1 MLQKQENKYIKGLF
15 KEIWNAELIVSGIII
30 YGLFL
35 INSESDYFADKIGS
49 ITGNISLVAFFKLL
63 VGVFF
68 VLLFNFIIHLLL
80 RAYWIGVIGLNST
93 YQEGIKF
100 EKLNYTDSYIKKN
113 KKKYNS
119 LETYSAKLDDLCSQL
134 FSFSF
139 LVFLICTS
147 FLIIAIIPITIL
159 QLFDSELNIIR
170 FIYYLYFVLSGIFF
184 IDLFTGG
191 FFRKFKYLYF
201 VYRPIYSFYSLISLE
216 FIYRPIYLTFISN
229 TSKLKLTS
237 LLISFFIFSIFGGTY
252 IRDLGSSKY
261 LNDLKFYNYD
271 FSDEDRSLISSSY
284 SYRNISNIGAAFS
297 IDKDVYENDDFLKLF
312 IKFGS
317 TYYFANLKEISELN
331 KTNKSIQRDSAF
343 LELIVKSQKLKIDN
357 DYLLEDSLVF
367 NQFYIDYNTNT
378 KGIMSLVNLNSLSK
392 GHHTLELE
400 FSKKVRETSPDIKSK
415 KIHFWIK

>member
-1 MLQKQENKYIKGLF
+1 MLQKQENKYIRGLF

-35 INSESDYFADKIGS
+35 INSESEYFADKVGA
-49 ITGNISLVAFFKLL
+49 ITGNILLETFFKLL

-80 RAYWIGVIGLNST
+80 RAYWIGVVGLNST

-100 EKLNYTDSYIKKN
+100 ERLNYTDSYIKKN

-139 LVFLICTS
+139 LVFLICIS
-147 FLIIAIIPITIL
+147 FIIIVFTPLIIL
-159 QLFDSELNIIR
+159 QLFDSELTTIR
-170 FIYYLYFVLSGIFF
+170 IIYYLYLVLSGVFF
-184 IDLFTGG
+184 IDLFSGG

-229 TSKLKLTS
+229 NSKLKFTS
-237 LLISFFIFSIFGGTY
+237 LLISFFIFSIYGGTY
-252 IRDLGSSKY
+252 IKGLGSSKY

-271 FSDEDRSLISSSY
+271 LSNEGRSLISYSY
-284 SYRNISNIGAAFS
+284 SYRNISNKGATFS
-297 IDKDVYENDDFLKLF
+297 LDKDVYENDDFLKLF
-312 IKFGS
+312 IKFS
-317 TYYFANLKEISELN
+317 SAYYMANVKEISELN

-343 LELIVKSQKLKIDN
+343 LELIVKCQKLKIDN

-378 KGIMSLVNLNSLSK
+378 KGIMSVVNLNSFSK
-392 GHHTLELE
+392 GHHTLTLE
-400 FSKKVRETSPDIKSK
+400 FPKKIRKIYPDLKTK

>member
-1 MLQKQENKYIKGLF
+1 MLQKQENKYIRGLF

-35 INSESDYFADKIGS
+35 INSESDYFADKLGS
-49 ITGNISLVAFFKLL
+49 VTGNLILGAFFRF
-63 VGVFF
+63 GGSVFF
-68 VLLFNFIIHLLL
+68 VLLINFIIHLLL

-93 YQEGIKF
+93 YQDGIKF
-100 EKLNYTDSYIKKN
+100 ERLNYSDSYIKKN

-139 LVFLICTS
+139 LVFLICIS
-147 FLIIAIIPITIL
+147 FLIILLIPALIIYFLSPLT
-159 QLFDSELNIIR
+159 NIIAT
-170 FIYYLYFVLSGIFF
+170 IYHLYLVLAFVFF

-229 TSKLKLTS
+229 TSKLKFTM
-237 LLISFFIFSIFGGTY
+237 LLISFFMFSIFGGGY
-252 IRDLGSSKY
+252 IRGFFSTNY
-261 LNDLKFYNYD
+261 LNDSKFYNYE
-271 FSDEDRSLISSSY
+271 FSDEGSSLISSSY
-284 SYRNISNIGAAFS
+284 SYRNTSNIGAS
-297 IDKDVYENDDFLKLF
+297 ISINKDVFENDDFLKLF
-312 IKFGS
+312 IDFS
-317 TYYFANLKEISELN
+317 ATHYIANLKEMSELN
-331 KTNKSIQRDSAF
+331 KMNKSIQRDSAF

-367 NQFYIDYNTNT
+367 NQFYIDYNKSK
-378 KGIMSLVNLNSLSK
+378 KGIMSVVNLNSFSK
-392 GHHTLELE
+392 GHHTLTLE
-400 FSKKVRETSPDIKSK
+400 FSKKLREIQPDLKSQE
-415 KIHFWIK
+415 IHFWIK